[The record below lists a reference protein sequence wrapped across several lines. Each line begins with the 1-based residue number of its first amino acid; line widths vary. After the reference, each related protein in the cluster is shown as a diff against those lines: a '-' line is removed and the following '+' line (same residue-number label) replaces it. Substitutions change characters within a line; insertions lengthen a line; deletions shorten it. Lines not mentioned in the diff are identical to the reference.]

1 MHSRRQRLTPSSS
14 GPLISYIALCPKM
27 ECRKLEAKDAKWAK
41 IDEVS
46 IRDDKTWAQEDLGE
60 LLFSFPPPI
69 LSLPLGHDSARH
81 TSSLLLAISPR
92 FTTTTY

>member
-60 LLFSFPPPI
+60 HLFPFLPFLEPLFP
-69 LSLPLGHDSARH
+69 
-81 TSSLLLAISPR
+81 
-92 FTTTTY
+92 